1 MGMKDCGMVSGKVKA
16 NDVDIIFKAVI
27 PKGKNVADRKAFE
40 EGVKRVA
47 IRKYPSKKPEE
58 ALAACMKK
66 MRKGGVKTTGT
77 TKTDKV
83 ALHDD
88 KSLHTGVYGREV
100 EDEDGVSNASS
111 LVDRDAKADARGVVG
126 RKKKEEKEEEEEDDG
141 IDLED
146 DEVKNILSK
155 AYEDFAGQGRAK
167 GNMSPKTIMM
177 SGRQFSKCMGDSKII
192 GGGLTTTDVDIVW
205 GKCAKGKSKADYECF
220 CEGVKLVATKRF
232 PNKDP
237 GAAFMFCVKKLG
249 KANVSTTG
257 TTETDDVGLHDD
269 PSNYTGV
276 YKDGGGKSVT
286 KQEATNNAS
295 SLCDRG
301 RKANARGVVEDS

>member
-1 MGMKDCGMVSGKVKA
+1 MGEDDEVKNILSKAYEDFAGQGRAKGNMSPKTIMMSGRQFSKCMGDSK
-16 NDVDIIFKAVI
+16 II
-27 PKGKNVADRKAFE
+27 
-40 EGVKRVA
+40 
-47 IRKYPSKKPEE
+47 
-58 ALAACMKK
+58 
-66 MRKGGVKTTGT
+66 GGVKTTGT

-126 RKKKEEKEEEEEDDG
+126 SKKKKGKGKGKKKKEEKEEEEEDDG

-177 SGRQFSKCMGDSKII
+177 SGRQFSKCM
-192 GGGLTTTDVDIVW
+192 
-205 GKCAKGKSKADYECF
+205 
-220 CEGVKLVATKRF
+220 
-232 PNKDP
+232 
-237 GAAFMFCVKKLG
+237 
-249 KANVSTTG
+249 
-257 TTETDDVGLHDD
+257 
-269 PSNYTGV
+269 
-276 YKDGGGKSVT
+276 
-286 KQEATNNAS
+286 
-295 SLCDRG
+295 
-301 RKANARGVVEDS
+301 